1 MHPIQDTE
9 VVIVW
14 FSVVMWG
21 AINMTDSPVG
31 GAREF
36 SCLPESVDQ
45 GL

>member
-9 VVIVW
+9 VVISR

-21 AINMTDSPVG
+21 TIKMTNLSIG

-36 SCLPESVDQ
+36 SCPPESVDHW
-45 GL
+45 L